1 MQERDGVRLRSAPLS
16 EPPRNVAFVREGRL
30 DRRRRVWGLRDPR
43 PRTRGWPI
51 PRDRPRSNHRS
62 GARAFRQQTA
72 RPTRGHA
79 KGRAIPRRA
88 KGRAFQSRAK
98 GRGAPESRQGTRR
111 TRVAAGRSWLLDARA
126 AQGSVLV
133 LEVAPRLRG
142 P

>member
-51 PRDRPRSNHRS
+51 PRDRPLRITEAGHERFGS
-62 GARAFRQQTA
+62 RQRVQHQDT
-72 RPTRGHA
+72 
-79 KGRAIPRRA
+79 PRDA
-88 KGRAFQSRAK
+88 LSRVAPRDAPSRVAP

-126 AQGSVLV
+126 AQGSALV
-133 LEVAPRLRG
+133 LEVAPLLRG